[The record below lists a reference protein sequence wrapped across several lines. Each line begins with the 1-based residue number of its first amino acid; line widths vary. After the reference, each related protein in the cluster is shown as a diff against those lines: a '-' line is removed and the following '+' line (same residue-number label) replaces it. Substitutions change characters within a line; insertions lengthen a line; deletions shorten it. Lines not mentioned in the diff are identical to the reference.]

1 VNKDLTENVT
11 ANIPKDVA
19 EKLNELV
26 KKSGISRSRYV
37 AVLIGEAVQKQRV
50 FRLKTSV
57 VISEL

>member
-1 VNKDLTENVT
+1 VT